1 MLNHSRTN
9 PGIINAQL
17 QQNQQY
23 SSSTPSSSDLLQQM
37 QFLEKRVKS
46 LEVTNKV
53 ILGLLI
59 GTAIT
64 VGASFAIAAAPVIAS
79 SIASGIF
86 ATVAF
91 VILGTAVHKHRVKI
105 KNSFKYAAD
114 KTKDG
119 AVCAKD
125 SVKEAVSYIGQAAR
139 EETSSA
145 LKIIGN
151 KMNNFGKNIS
161 NLDEISYS
169 VDHQCQTVV
178 LKTEEKTK
186 NFNSIKE
193 MFIKEVF
200 EDKAVGNS
208 VLTKKIFS
216 ELKGKILEKA
226 YSVDGQQGFKK
237 DQLINQ
243 LGQQADFVSGL
254 NAKKL
259 QNLLAQD
266 DNNLYE
272 IFSEHH
278 DEIKRV
284 VKGCKIEHKL
294 SNVMEKLNGTAK
306 KHRSRKGSIQSIDS
320 SLENSSPDV
329 GSMKTASTTIG
340 SSLDSKSFVTVNS
353 NLLKRCPSSS
363 SLSSS
368 SADRRI
374 NLLGSS
380 SKSIVITESDC
391 KVKKQADLKKTSYLD
406 RLAKQQPS
414 TNMAVKTDVQLHTS
428 MQAVAAG
435 K

>member
-1 MLNHSRTN
+1 M
-9 PGIINAQL
+9 
-17 QQNQQY
+17 
-23 SSSTPSSSDLLQQM
+23 
-37 QFLEKRVKS
+37 
-46 LEVTNKV
+46 
-53 ILGLLI
+53 
-59 GTAIT
+59 
-64 VGASFAIAAAPVIAS
+64 
-79 SIASGIF
+79 
-86 ATVAF
+86 
-91 VILGTAVHKHRVKI
+91 
-105 KNSFKYAAD
+105 
-114 KTKDG
+114 
-119 AVCAKD
+119 CAKD

-391 KVKKQADLKKTSYLD
+391 KVKNKLTLKNKLS
-406 RLAKQQPS
+406 
-414 TNMAVKTDVQLHTS
+414 
-428 MQAVAAG
+428 G
-435 K
+435 